1 VSKFWKRIGSSVVF
15 GASAAYA
22 SLQVSGLPKD
32 KNGWLGV
39 GAVFVMA
46 AYGKYSSSQ
55 TFLAPDR
62 PVWTETQRKVDQL
75 ASINDK

>member
-1 VSKFWKRIGSSVVF
+1 MSKILKRIGSSLVF

-22 SLQVSGLPKD
+22 SLQVGGIPKD

-62 PVWTETQRKVDQL
+62 PVWTEAQRKADQL
-75 ASINDK
+75 EVLNGK